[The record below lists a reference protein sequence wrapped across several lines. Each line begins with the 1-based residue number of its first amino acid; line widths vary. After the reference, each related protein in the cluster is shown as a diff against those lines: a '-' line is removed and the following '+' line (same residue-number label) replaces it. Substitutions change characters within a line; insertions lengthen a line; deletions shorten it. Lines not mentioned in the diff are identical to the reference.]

1 MEHNFDTLNL
11 EGYYA
16 KLSKS
21 EKGKFLKYL
30 TVNYDMNYNTIRR
43 KLSGIDGYNLNT
55 LERMACNE
63 AITKEALWR
72 Y

>member
-1 MEHNFDTLNL
+1 MMLYFDSLNL

-16 KLSKS
+16 NLTKK

-30 TVNYDMNYNTIRR
+30 LVKYDMNYNTIRR
-43 KLSGIDGYNLNT
+43 KLSGVGGYQLNT
-55 LERMACNE
+55 LERLACKE
-63 AITKEALWR
+63 AIEKEDLWR